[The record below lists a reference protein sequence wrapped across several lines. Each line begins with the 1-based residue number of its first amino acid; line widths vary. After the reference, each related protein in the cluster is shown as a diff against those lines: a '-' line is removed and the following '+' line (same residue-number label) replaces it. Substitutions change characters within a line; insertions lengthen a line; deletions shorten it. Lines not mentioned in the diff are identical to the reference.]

1 MVFRLG
7 VGSSL
12 TFPRGN
18 EKRKEKLYMRIG
30 CGKLKDF
37 MAAKR
42 RGLVYGIQCRRL
54 RKYVTAQGRQTSA
67 SDNDYYPA
75 LCYAA
80 SKEPSYFKDFRR
92 NIVYNRILEN
102 VSKEDGQRCLDVI
115 AKNKVK
121 FTDADWDD
129 FLKNDSIGTPKT
141 FSYHINGRTL
151 SASPTTVRYA
161 KVLQD
166 ILVLFD
172 TGKIRSVAE
181 IGVGYGGQCRIMT
194 SYLKTL
200 EHYRLFDL
208 PEVLALTERYL
219 GHFDAGP
226 AEFVD
231 GTKVDTDTAS
241 DLIIS
246 NFAFTEL
253 IPEVQDIYLKH
264 VILRARAG
272 YITYNA
278 LGHNL
283 YRSYSPEQ
291 LLEKIPGSSIIPE
304 DPLTC
309 PGNCII
315 IWPSL

>member
-1 MVFRLG
+1 M
-7 VGSSL
+7 
-12 TFPRGN
+12 
-18 EKRKEKLYMRIG
+18 
-30 CGKLKDF
+30 
-37 MAAKR
+37 
-42 RGLVYGIQCRRL
+42 
-54 RKYVTAQGRQTSA
+54 TAQGRRTSA

-75 LCYAA
+75 LCRAA
-80 SKEPSYFKDFRR
+80 SKESSFFKDFRR
-92 NIVYNRILEN
+92 NLVYNKILEN
-102 VSKEDGQRCLDVI
+102 VSEEDGQRCLDVI

-121 FTDADWDD
+121 FTAADWDN
-129 FLKNDSIGTPKT
+129 FFKNDSIGAPRT
-141 FSYHINGRTL
+141 FPYHIDGRTL
-151 SASPTTVRYA
+151 SAPPTTARYA

-172 TGKIRSVAE
+172 TEKIRSVSE
-181 IGVGYGGQCRIMT
+181 IGVGYGGQCGILT
-194 SYLKTL
+194 SYLKRL

-231 GTKVDTDTAS
+231 GTKIDTDAAS
-241 DLIIS
+241 DLVIS
-246 NFAFTEL
+246 NYAFTEL

-272 YITYNA
+272 YITYN
-278 LGHNL
+278 NL
-283 YRSYSPEQ
+283 AHERYGSYSPEQ

-315 IWPSL
+315 IWSSL